1 MAHIERSVLSIH
13 MWVLEIKPVLTGL
26 VANTLTQ
33 WAISLLVPI
42 LYLQRDEAISSEF
55 QTGLTS
61 TERTQQQTPK
71 GNKHAPYGYTKHC
84 INPHNF
90 LPTVISVS
98 KTTLT
103 YLLSRGLF
111 FVSTLQFAVIH
122 KPPSQKAWRHW
133 THRAVR
139 SVPSVL
145 LLREQPLL
153 VWATLAA
160 RTSLSC
166 LGGDSCSFS
175 LSLHFFPCYLTVI
188 SELSAYTMCYSQW
201 TLLNARFNVQDTRR
215 IAGPNST
222 QNCHM
227 SFIVRDLLLPQ
238 SKKYPTVQIYISS
251 AFF

>member
-33 WAISLLVPI
+33 WAISLLAPI

-61 TERTQQQTPK
+61 TERTQQQNP
-71 GNKHAPYGYTKHC
+71 KHAPYGYTKHC

-139 SVPSVL
+139 SQ
-145 LLREQPLL
+145 RA
-153 VWATLAA
+153 ATACMSDA
-160 RTSLSC
+160 CGS
-166 LGGDSCSFS
+166 
-175 LSLHFFPCYLTVI
+175 YI
-188 SELSAYTMCYSQW
+188 SELSGRWQLQLFTES
-201 TLLNARFNVQDTRR
+201 
-215 IAGPNST
+215 
-222 QNCHM
+222 
-227 SFIVRDLLLPQ
+227 SFLPL
-238 SKKYPTVQIYISS
+238 
-251 AFF
+251 